1 VKKYLRI
8 ITLLSALLLAACSE
22 TEDVPKEIVTDEDGA
37 GRGEITKDEP
47 RDITEEVKESHL
59 MAGYTLSNI
68 VDTYGYVSDLADF
81 YLSKYDA
88 GLVYAKLVD
97 FNKDGID
104 ELFVLFK
111 ANTYISSS
119 MSHRETGG
127 YVIEIWGD
135 DGESYSPFYARTVEI
150 DKCSACDLSVGF
162 LEFDDGSYGYY
173 ESSAQAVQ
181 GTTYSNETIYYM
193 KDYTSFEK
201 TVFKSAYNEKITY
214 EIDGEALE
222 EEEFKAQREL
232 YNGTD
237 IPIIEGYFG
246 TKSFVH
252 GAESSAAIVNA
263 IYKEIDYAFND
274 VGADAA
280 KVDPASVQAYAERI
294 LKIDHVRA
302 NSAHYMEQMITYAIL
317 YEGLEADL
325 PSYKYFLAVSEQAVA
340 AKVKE
345 VFGVELDLSETNLPD
360 PDDDVGFFL
369 ISYRDGAFYI
379 TPTDFYSPTV
389 IRRTVEKAWK
399 VEEDMYYMVVSDIKF
414 DLMTYSTASDAAYE
428 EMNHFID
435 QPITKWPAEAR
446 KNAVSDIRR
455 YILVKLVDG
464 QPTVKY
470 IGYSPLTMDE
480 INEF

>member
-1 VKKYLRI
+1 MKKYLRI
-8 ITLLSALLLAACSE
+8 IALLSTLLLAACSE

-47 RDITEEVKESHL
+47 RDITEEEVKESHL

-68 VDTYGYVSDLADF
+68 VDSYGYVSDLADF
-81 YLSKYDA
+81 YLSEYDS
-88 GLVYAKLVD
+88 GLVYAKLID

-104 ELFVLFK
+104 ELFVLLK

-119 MSHRETGG
+119 MSHRETDG

-201 TVFKSAYNEKITY
+201 TVFKSAYNEKVTY

-222 EEEFKAQREL
+222 EEEFKGQREL

-252 GAESSAAIVNA
+252 GADSSAAVVKA
-263 IYKEIDYAFND
+263 IFEQIEYAFD
-274 VGADAA
+274 DAGADAT
-280 KVDPASVQAYAERI
+280 KVDPASVQAYAERVLTI
-294 LKIDHVRA
+294 NHLRT
-302 NSAHYMEQMITYAIL
+302 NSAHDMERMITYVIL
-317 YEGLEADL
+317 YEDVEADL
-325 PSYKYFLAVSEQAVA
+325 PSYDYFLVISEQAIA

-360 PDDDVGFFL
+360 PDDDIGFFL
-369 ISYRDGAFYI
+369 VGYRDGAFYI
-379 TPTDFYSPTV
+379 TPTGFNSPKV
-389 IRRTVEKAWK
+389 IRTVEKAWE
-399 VEEDMYYMVVSDIKF
+399 VAEDTYYMTVSDIEF
-414 DLMTYSTASDAAYE
+414 DVMTYYTASDAADE
-428 EMNHFID
+428 EMNLFID